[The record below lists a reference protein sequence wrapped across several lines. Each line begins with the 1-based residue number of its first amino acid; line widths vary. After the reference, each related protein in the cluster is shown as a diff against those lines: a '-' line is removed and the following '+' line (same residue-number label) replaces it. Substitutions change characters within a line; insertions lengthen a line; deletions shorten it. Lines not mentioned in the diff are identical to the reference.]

1 MTRLA
6 AIARA
11 LWPLKP
17 ANAARRLARHGA
29 RQQRELVKATARQ
42 MRKDMGL
49 PPLRALK

>member
-11 LWPLKP
+11 LWPFKP
-17 ANAARRLARHGA
+17 ANAARRLALHGA
-29 RQQRELVKATARQ
+29 RQQRELVKATARE
-42 MRKDMGL
+42 MRERMGL